1 MVDMKK
7 RIVFFIAYLFLFGFL
22 IWCTLAIRFSG
33 LPGETLPL
41 IASGIFATGVLLAFI
56 FLPNRKRTALTLL
69 VLCIGIIIGWSQK
82 RSSHDR
88 DWIVSVAKLPRVTIE
103 GNQVKI
109 QNIRNFDYRT
119 EKDFTPRYYDRT
131 FDLAKLETVD
141 YALSYWDG
149 NEAVAHTIL
158 SFGFS
163 DGGYVAVSVETR
175 LERGEPQNALRGLF
189 KQYELIYV
197 LGDERD
203 LLRLRTNFRKEEV
216 FLYPTTVDRENVRKL
231 FKVIMERVNDIASE
245 PEFYNTLFQSCL
257 SSLVSDFKKVMTPR
271 SFFDLRRIQN
281 GYSDEMLYENGWI
294 DSKRSFADTKRLH
307 HINQYVHENINSEN
321 YSINI
326 RPHMN

>member
-1 MVDMKK
+1 MKK
-7 RIVFFIAYLFLFGFL
+7 RIVFFVAFLFLFGL
-22 IWCTLAIRFSG
+22 MIWSTLAIRFSG

-41 IASGIFATGVLLAFI
+41 IASGIFVTGVFLAFI
-56 FLPNRKRTALTLL
+56 FLPNRKRTALIVL

-82 RSSHDR
+82 RPFHDR

-119 EKDFTPRYYDRT
+119 EKDFSVHYYDKT
-131 FDLAKLETVD
+131 FDLTKLETVD

-216 FLYPTTVDRENVRKL
+216 FLYPTTIDPENVRKL
-231 FKVIMERVNDIASE
+231 FLVIMERVNDIGSE
-245 PEFYNTLFQSCL
+245 AEFYNTLFQSCL

-294 DSKRSFADTKRLH
+294 DSKLSFEDTKRLH
-307 HINQYVHENINSEN
+307 HINQYVQENINGEN
-321 YSINI
+321 YSISI